1 VNSVIAKIPSAILQ
15 NPEHAGGRW
24 LGRGHAA
31 QARAIGCGSVAQ
43 GAGWLGRLSGPVG
56 LDDRPLVG

>member
-1 VNSVIAKIPSAILQ
+1 VNSVIVKIPSAILQ

-24 LGRGHAA
+24 LGQGHVA

-43 GAGWLGRLSGPVG
+43 VLGGSV
-56 LDDRPLVG
+56 D